1 MFEILPTDAPSVSTS
16 LFATL
21 AALCLWQL
29 WSWLRRYRKWV
40 APYKLLPM
48 DTDTHWFFGHMH
60 KHPGPSEKGIAF
72 QQSFTRPFPVLH
84 VLWFGW
90 IRPIIIVHHS
100 DSIRPVLKASAH
112 IAIKP
117 RGPGTA
123 YMLGIKWLG
132 EGLLIS
138 NGNRWAR
145 NRRLL
150 TPAFHFDMLRS
161 YLGIQN
167 ACTDVLL
174 GKLDELAE
182 GQTSFEAFRH
192 LGLCSLDIINQSV
205 FSYCTDCQLQGE
217 NNPYVH
223 AVQRLSD
230 LWIKRSLRVH
240 ESFDFVYFNFTKE
253 GREFQRLCDYVH
265 SVSSN
270 IIDQR
275 KQKLASE
282 GNEDEETSGL
292 DFLDII
298 LKAKDDDGRGLTPLE
313 VRDEV
318 DTFLFE
324 GHDTTASAMSFL
336 MYALAAHPDEQARC
350 RQEIDDILE
359 GRDSDILQYQD
370 LARLDY
376 LSTCIKEALRL
387 YCPVFFI
394 QRQMTEAINI
404 EGFTIPEGSHVA
416 IDIYNI
422 HHNASM
428 WGEDYDNF
436 RPSRFEGD
444 AARDMDPFAF
454 VPFSAGP
461 RNCIG
466 QNFAMNEMKV
476 VISRLLHRFE
486 FSLKPGHVMRKK
498 LSVVMRTEDGIW
510 LDIKRREK

>member
-1 MFEILPTDAPSVSTS
+1 MAPNRQKT
-16 LFATL
+16 
-21 AALCLWQL
+21 
-29 WSWLRRYRKWV
+29 
-40 APYKLLPM
+40 
-48 DTDTHWFFGHMH
+48 
-60 KHPGPSEKGIAF
+60 
-72 QQSFTRPFPVLH
+72 
-84 VLWFGW
+84 
-90 IRPIIIVHHS
+90 
-100 DSIRPVLKASAH
+100 
-112 IAIKP
+112 AIK
-117 RGPGTA
+117 
-123 YMLGIKWLG
+123 
-132 EGLLIS
+132 
-138 NGNRWAR
+138 
-145 NRRLL
+145 
-150 TPAFHFDMLRS
+150 
-161 YLGIQN
+161 
-167 ACTDVLL
+167 

-230 LWIKRSLRVH
+230 LWIKRSL
-240 ESFDFVYFNFTKE
+240 Y
-253 GREFQRLCDYVH
+253 
-265 SVSSN
+265 
-270 IIDQR
+270 
-275 KQKLASE
+275 ASE

-318 DTFLFE
+318 DTFLF
-324 GHDTTASAMSFL
+324 
-336 MYALAAHPDEQARC
+336 
-350 RQEIDDILE
+350 
-359 GRDSDILQYQD
+359 
-370 LARLDY
+370 
-376 LSTCIKEALRL
+376 
-387 YCPVFFI
+387 
-394 QRQMTEAINI
+394 
-404 EGFTIPEGSHVA
+404 EGSHVA

-476 VISRLLHRFE
+476 VISRLLHRTVHTKF
-486 FSLKPGHVMRKK
+486 
-498 LSVVMRTEDGIW
+498 
-510 LDIKRREK
+510 